1 MRRLPCH
8 DPGCSRTF
16 KSVHGQTNHFRTVHI
31 NYNRRIPLPT
41 SSDNEN
47 TPSRSPSPFQ
57 LDLPATP
64 PLLDPQPPSEHD
76 LSPPRLRASKTLHQG
91 LTAQPCDEAGNY
103 LDPNLPPPPRTA
115 PDDNDWTPYENKTQF
130 RVADFLYRQVQMSAS
145 NIDHLLELW
154 SHAATSEHDNSSP
167 FASHREMYDT
177 IDATR
182 FGDAP
187 WKHFS
192 IVYDGTT
199 NSNEAFWKSVEYE
212 VSYRDPD
219 AVIANMLDN
228 PDFDGQFD
236 YVPYVRRD
244 QTGQRTWSDFM
255 SGNYAWKHADA
266 IMDEDEANEGA
277 MYCPVILGSDKT
289 MVSVATGHVE
299 YYPLYLSIGNVHNT
313 IRRAHR
319 NAVVPIGFLAIP
331 KLNDNNLEFRK
342 FKRQLYHA
350 SLSTILQSLRPGM
363 SKPVVR
369 RCPDGHYRRVIY
381 DLAAYIA
388 DYPEQVLVGGIV
400 QNWCP
405 KGTSLPDN
413 LDGPEGRRTR
423 ELTKHLLNTWGS
435 KELWNNYGIDDS
447 VIPFTF
453 DFPRADIYEMLSPD
467 LLHQLIK
474 GTFKDHLVEWVGASL
489 EILHGESRAK
499 EILDDIDRR
508 IAAVP
513 AFPGLCRFPHGRRF
527 KQWTGDDSKAL
538 MKDTFLRKWSSA
550 SLRLSIRAIFA
561 AVMIYL
567 RSLLKSSKPQSLTS
581 IHSGKFFGPLGRDQ
595 QGFLSLASM
604 PSHTIQ
610 IKYDSLV
617 LRMASVLLLQSRG
630 TSPLSRNH
638 GAGQTVTML

>member
-1 MRRLPCH
+1 MIQA
-8 DPGCSRTF
+8 
-16 KSVHGQTNHFRTVHI
+16 VH
-31 NYNRRIPLPT
+31 
-41 SSDNEN
+41 E
-47 TPSRSPSPFQ
+47 PSR

-76 LSPPRLRASKTLHQG
+76 LSPPQLRASKTLHQG

-115 PDDNDWTPYENKTQF
+115 PDDDDWTLYENKTQF
-130 RVADFLYRQVQMSAS
+130 RVADFLYHRVQMSAS

-154 SHAATSEHDNSSP
+154 SHAAMSEHDNSSP
-167 FASHREMYDT
+167 FVSHHEMYDT

-192 IVYDGTT
+192 IVYNGTT
-199 NSNEAFWKSVEYE
+199 NSNEAFWKSVKYK

-236 YVPYVRRD
+236 YVPYVQRD

-331 KLNDNNLEFRK
+331 KL
-342 FKRQLYHA
+342 
-350 SLSTILQSLRPGM
+350 
-363 SKPVVR
+363 
-369 RCPDGHYRRVIY
+369 
-381 DLAAYIA
+381 
-388 DYPEQVLVGGIV
+388 
-400 QNWCP
+400 

-413 LDGPEGRRTR
+413 LDGPEGWCTR

-453 DFPRADIYEMLSPD
+453 NFSWADIYEMLSPD

-474 GTFKDHLVEWVGASL
+474 GTFKDHLIEWVGASL
-489 EILHGESRAK
+489 EILHGES
-499 EILDDIDRR
+499 
-508 IAAVP
+508 
-513 AFPGLCRFPHGRRF
+513 
-527 KQWTGDDSKAL
+527 
-538 MKDTFLRKWSSA
+538 
-550 SLRLSIRAIFA
+550 
-561 AVMIYL
+561 
-567 RSLLKSSKPQSLTS
+567 
-581 IHSGKFFGPLGRDQ
+581 
-595 QGFLSLASM
+595 
-604 PSHTIQ
+604 
-610 IKYDSLV
+610 
-617 LRMASVLLLQSRG
+617 
-630 TSPLSRNH
+630 
-638 GAGQTVTML
+638 